1 MAVLVANHTRAFR
14 PLRGGI
20 ALMNAN
26 VRLLGTLG
34 CMATSDGVDR
44 WVVSA
49 YHVLG
54 RPHGV
59 PLADDEPI
67 FQPAVGVAENPVAVT
82 RRDRFDPAL
91 DAAAALVTPGMG
103 AVGEV
108 LGIGP
113 VTGLGN
119 PVPGMRV
126 VKSGIATGVTEGVIG
141 EVLGTRVRVDLP
153 PDFSAKYDL
162 SDVSDSG
169 AVWIDRETGRAVAL
183 HVAGNDTGAEVA
195 IGMRM
200 SEVLAALGLQLV

>member
-20 ALMNAN
+20 AVMNAN

-34 CMATSDGVDR
+34 CIATSDGLDR

-54 RPHGV
+54 RPSGT
-59 PLADDEPI
+59 PLADGEPV

-82 RRDRFDPAL
+82 RRDRFDLAL
-91 DAAAALVTPGMG
+91 DAAAALVTPGVG

-108 LGIGP
+108 LGLGP
-113 VTGLGN
+113 VTGLAD
-119 PVPGMRV
+119 PTPGMRV
-126 VKSGIATGVTEGVIG
+126 VKSGIATGVTEGVVAR
-141 EVLGTRVRVDLP
+141 VLGPRVEIEVP
-153 PDFSAKYDL
+153 ADFSFRYDL

-169 AVWIDRETGRAVAL
+169 AVWLDSATGRAVAL
-183 HVAGNDTGAEVA
+183 HVAGNDTGVELA
-195 IGMRM
+195 IGMRLA
-200 SEVLAALGLQLV
+200 EVLASLRLRLV

>member
-1 MAVLVANHTRAFR
+1 MALLVPNHTRAFR

-20 ALMNAN
+20 ALMNAT

-34 CMATSDGVDR
+34 CIATSDGVDR

-54 RPHGV
+54 RPHGA
-59 PLADDEPI
+59 PLADGEPI

-82 RRDRFDPAL
+82 RRDRFDAAL
-91 DAAAALVTPGMG
+91 DAAAALVTPGVG

-113 VTGLGN
+113 VAGLGD
-119 PVPGMRV
+119 PVPDMRV
-126 VKSGIATGVTEGVIG
+126 VKAGIATGVTEGVVGSVQGARI
-141 EVLGTRVRVDLP
+141 EIAVP
-153 PDFSAKYDL
+153 ADFSARYDL

-169 AVWIDRETGRAVAL
+169 AVWLERDTRRAVAL
-183 HVAGNDTGAEVA
+183 HVAGNDTGIELA
-195 IGMRM
+195 IGMRLID
-200 SEVLAALGLQLV
+200 VLASLRLRLV